1 MNKVEKHGQICK
13 SLNELYARK
22 NADYGD
28 SFGKSFTKYGLTMA
42 CIRLEDKLN
51 RIKSLTKQ
59 AAQVSDESIVDTL
72 MDLANYSIMTLVEL
86 AQNEP
91 NEAPEKAPRGEHRQ
105 VKHCEECV
113 NGIFPDCQ
121 CVTCARDHGHTADEW
136 GCCMEHHKLCF
147 ASCPDYVRE
156 GS

>member
-1 MNKVEKHGQICK
+1 MNKVEKHAQICMK
-13 SLNELYARK
+13 LNELYARK

-28 SFGKSFTKYGLTMA
+28 SFGKSFEEYGLTMA

-86 AQNEP
+86 AQSEP
-91 NEAPEKAPRGEHRQ
+91 ETALEKNPERMPHGS
-105 VKHCEECV
+105 HCGACVENQPDCLCITCSRDNYEECGGDCCAKHPHNGCRV
-113 NGIFPDCQ
+113 NL
-121 CVTCARDHGHTADEW
+121 CA
-136 GCCMEHHKLCF
+136 
-147 ASCPDYVRE
+147 DYVKE
-156 GS
+156 G

>member
-1 MNKVEKHGQICK
+1 MNKVEKHALICK

-28 SFGKSFTKYGLTMA
+28 SFGKSFAEYGLTMA

-86 AQNEP
+86 AQAEP
-91 NEAPEKAPRGEHRQ
+91 EEAQESAPCGRHCASCAENRPECLCLTCSRDNYEVDDEA
-105 VKHCEECV
+105 
-113 NGIFPDCQ
+113 DCCSRHLYQ
-121 CVTCARDHGHTADEW
+121 S
-136 GCCMEHHKLCF
+136 CCMTE
-147 ASCPDYVRE
+147 CPDYVKE
-156 GS
+156 QS

>member
-1 MNKVEKHGQICK
+1 MNKVEKHAQICMK
-13 SLNELYARK
+13 LNELYARK

-28 SFGKSFTKYGLTMA
+28 SFGKSFTEYGLTMA

-86 AQNEP
+86 GQGE
-91 NEAPEKAPRGEHRQ
+91 PEKGDHAED
-105 VKHCEECV
+105 CD
-113 NGIFPDCQ
+113 PDCQ
-121 CVTCARDHGHTADEW
+121 CMTCVHDNTHDVSDIACCDKHGFNMCRVH
-136 GCCMEHHKLCF
+136 G
-147 ASCPDYVRE
+147 CPDYKKE
-156 GS
+156 G

>member
-1 MNKVEKHGQICK
+1 MNKVEKHAKICM

-28 SFGKSFTKYGLTMA
+28 SFGKSFTEYGLTMA

-51 RIKSLTKQ
+51 RIKALTKQ

-86 AQNEP
+86 GQGE
-91 NEAPEKAPRGEHRQ
+91 PEKLPEKGDHCSDCRGSCPCNTCVRDNSHSIDDAACCD
-105 VKHCEECV
+105 KHNRFCS
-113 NGIFPDCQ
+113 
-121 CVTCARDHGHTADEW
+121 DEY
-136 GCCMEHHKLCF
+136 E
-147 ASCPDYVRE
+147 CPDYVKE
-156 GS
+156 DPA

>member
-1 MNKVEKHGQICK
+1 MNKVEKHAQICM

-28 SFGKSFTKYGLTMA
+28 SFGKSFTEYGLTMA

-59 AAQVSDESIVDTL
+59 VAQVSDESIVDTL

-86 AQNEP
+86 AQGDTLPIEVAPVQQEP
-91 NEAPEKAPRGEHRQ
+91 MRGEHNQ
-105 VKHCEECV
+105 HCMKKR
-113 NGIFPDCQ
+113 PSCQ
-121 CVTCARDHGHTADEW
+121 CHTCARDGNY
-136 GCCMEHHKLCF
+136 CCMKDKVLPLTCPMTR
-147 ASCPDYVRE
+147 CPDYVPEVSER
-156 GS
+156 

>member
-1 MNKVEKHGQICK
+1 MNKVEKHAQICK

-28 SFGKSFTKYGLTMA
+28 SFGKSFTEYGLTMA

-91 NEAPEKAPRGEHRQ
+91 EKAPEPKKGDHDR
-105 VKHCEECV
+105 HCLQS
-113 NGIFPDCQ
+113 DCL
-121 CVTCARDHGHTADEW
+121 CNTCIRDNTHDASAQPCCDQHGFD
-136 GCCMEHHKLCF
+136 GCCVHG
-147 ASCPDYVRE
+147 CPDYVKE
-156 GS
+156 EA